1 MKRIF
6 RTTSMALSFLA
17 AISMVA
23 LPAGANSGSGSGDPT
38 YVSREGGSGGSG
50 STSPSG
56 EYIPPPTN
64 RGSGGASQAAKGAA
78 AQQAIAMGMSL
89 AMAGYFYSQCSS
101 TNKWACV
108 FAALSAAQ
116 AASLALSSKTNSGV
130 ADQLASRDQSYAFND
145 GVTGANNDG
154 TSSGGTSVMADAQ
167 KIMAEMSEKGYKV
180 SPDGK
185 TMTFPDGRSVA
196 TSAITD
202 EGALSSAGFSESD
215 IQAGRATL
223 AAGVSKANDK
233 MRAVQMTA
241 EGGGG
246 GGGGSGR
253 SVADDGSGGPG
264 KGHGGNFNFGQKKDP
279 KKPNLSGM
287 SKNFGSDK
295 IGVAGDDIFEMITR
309 RYKARDAADNFIR
322 AD

>member
-56 EYIPPPTN
+56 EYIPPPSRT
-64 RGSGGASQAAKGAA
+64 SGGASQAAKNASG
-78 AQQAIAMGMSL
+78 QQAIAMGMSL
-89 AMAGYFYSQCSS
+89 AMAAYFASQCGWKSPLPC
-101 TNKWACV
+101 AL
-108 FAALSAAQ
+108 AALSAAQ
-116 AASLALSSKTNSGV
+116 AATLAGSSRTNAGV
-130 ADQLASRDQSYAFND
+130 ADQLASRDQSYAFD
-145 GVTGANNDG
+145 GGVTGANNDG
-154 TSSGGTSVMADAQ
+154 ASSGGTSVMADAK
-167 KIMAEMSEKGYKV
+167 KIMADMSEKGYKV
-180 SPDGK
+180 SPDGS
-185 TMTFPDGRSVA
+185 TVTFPDGRSIA
-196 TSAITD
+196 SSAITD
-202 EGALSSAGFSESD
+202 EGALASAGFSESD
-215 IQAGRATL
+215 IQSGRAAMAAAL
-223 AAGVSKANDK
+223 AKANDK

-253 SVADDGSGGPG
+253 SVADDGSGGRG